1 MEYSCSCFI
10 LYLGLDKRYP
20 AEAVHSI
27 RFAPD
32 FERNIADIFDDGRFP
47 DDPSFYCYA
56 PCSLDAS
63 LAPEGCQT
71 LYVLV
76 PVPPLAEGGP
86 AWGAEEVAAY
96 REQVLDL
103 VERETVYEDVRDHI
117 AFERVFT
124 PNDFAERFNAARGAT
139 FGLRPTLRQ
148 SNYWRPHNKAEACD
162 NLYFCGSSTHPG
174 AGVPIVLLS
183 ARLAAEELLRDDA
196 EAASAEREVAGQVA
210 VVAARGAAAEA
221 AAGGSVA
228 PGGAPG
234 AATRAVPGDAEGGA

>member
-1 MEYSCSCFI
+1 MENLLADEARGRYTDEKLEGMEYSCSCFI

-86 AWGAEEVAAY
+86 AGVRKRWPVPRA
-96 REQVLDL
+96 VLDL

-124 PNDFAERFNAARGAT
+124 PNDFAERFNAAGAPRSGCGPRCGRAT
-139 FGLRPTLRQ
+139 TGGRTTRPRRATT
-148 SNYWRPHNKAEACD
+148 C
-162 NLYFCGSSTHPG
+162 T
-174 AGVPIVLLS
+174 S
-183 ARLAAEELLRDDA
+183 AA
-196 EAASAEREVAGQVA
+196 
-210 VVAARGAAAEA
+210 AARIRGPACP
-221 AAGGSVA
+221 SCS
-228 PGGAPG
+228 
-234 AATRAVPGDAEGGA
+234 